1 MEANEIVKKSYI
13 AHNSKTTYR
22 IDIISYDDAG
32 NVIELFRR
40 LMRKEP
46 DMTLP
51 EGRLSY
57 SQYMTVS
64 LSMDTLCRKYYK
76 GTDAK
81 SKLHGDDTDE

>member
-13 AHNSKTTYR
+13 AHNSSTTYR
-22 IDIISYDDAG
+22 VDIISYDDKG
-32 NVIELFRR
+32 NVIELLRR

-46 DMTLP
+46 DAVLP

-57 SQYMTVS
+57 KQYMALS

-76 GTDAK
+76 GTEAQT
-81 SKLHGDDTDE
+81 KLHGDNINE